1 MENRYKTTGKTARS
15 ILATLPMFLIIVV
28 FSTQGNFAFA
38 DTAQALAW
46 IVNTAFFTLILEP
59 RRYCLR

>member
-46 IVNTAFFTLILEP
+46 IVNTAFFTLIFFLM
-59 RRYCLR
+59 L